1 MSPSGSE
8 FLLFRKGL
16 DYGRLL
22 EHNGNVYCFGTVKLA
37 LPRYVINSNLR
48 HLEPYSTIKIERTKK
63 KELCTKIKI
72 KTVMKRDNNILHRHI
87 YGPVDLLEHENI

>member
-1 MSPSGSE
+1 MEGC
-8 FLLFRKGL
+8 LNIMAL
-16 DYGRLL
+16 YIA
-22 EHNGNVYCFGTVKLA
+22 FGTVKLA

-72 KTVMKRDNNILHRHI
+72 KTVMKKR
-87 YGPVDLLEHENI
+87 